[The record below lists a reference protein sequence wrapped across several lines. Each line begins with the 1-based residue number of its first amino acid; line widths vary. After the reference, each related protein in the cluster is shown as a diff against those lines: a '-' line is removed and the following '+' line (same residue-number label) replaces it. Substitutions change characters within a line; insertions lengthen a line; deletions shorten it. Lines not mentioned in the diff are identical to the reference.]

1 MEFFSI
7 KEASKKLEVSVD
19 TIRNYLEDNTLTRY
33 VILKNSI
40 RIDRAEIEELQK
52 PRVEERKND

>member
-1 MEFFSI
+1 
-7 KEASKKLEVSVD
+7 VSVD

-40 RIDRAEIEELQK
+40 RIDRAEIEELRK
-52 PRVEERKND
+52 PRVEGREND